1 MAISARAY
9 PSFLSMMHL
18 GVSPLSL
25 PPPPHPPGWHA
36 SPFQGYAPAFHQTSQ
51 TTCQYSFILSGGD
64 RHYEREVF
72 FPRTQQIHIYQ
83 QLGFVTS
90 SHNLQ

>member
-1 MAISARAY
+1 MAVPATAY

-18 GVSPLSL
+18 RVSPLPL
-25 PPPPHPPGWHA
+25 HPPGWHA
-36 SPFQGYAPAFHQTSQ
+36 SPFQGYPTAFHQTSQ

-64 RHYEREVF
+64 REVF

-90 SHNLQ
+90 SHNPQ

>member
-1 MAISARAY
+1 
-9 PSFLSMMHL
+9 MMHL
-18 GVSPLSL
+18 RVSPLPL
-25 PPPPHPPGWHA
+25 HPPGWHA
-36 SPFQGYAPAFHQTSQ
+36 SPFQGYPSLVFHQTSQ
-51 TTCQYSFILSGGD
+51 TTCQYSFILLGGD

-72 FPRTQQIHIYQ
+72 LPRTQQIHIYQ

>member
-1 MAISARAY
+1 
-9 PSFLSMMHL
+9 MMHL
-18 GVSPLSL
+18 RVSPLPL
-25 PPPPHPPGWHA
+25 HPPGWHA
-36 SPFQGYAPAFHQTSQ
+36 SPFQGYPSLVLYQTSQ
-51 TTCQYSFILSGGD
+51 TTCQYSFILLGGD

-72 FPRTQQIHIYQ
+72 LPRTQQIHIYQ

>member
-1 MAISARAY
+1 MAIPARAY
-9 PSFLSMMHL
+9 PSFLSTMHL
-18 GVSPLSL
+18 RVSPL
-25 PPPPHPPGWHA
+25 PPHPPGWHA
-36 SPFQGYAPAFHQTSQ
+36 SPFQGYPPVFHQTSQ

>member
-1 MAISARAY
+1 MAIPARAY

-18 GVSPLSL
+18 RVSPLPL
-25 PPPPHPPGWHA
+25 HPPGWYA
-36 SPFQGYAPAFHQTSQ
+36 SPFQGHLPAFHQTSQ

-72 FPRTQQIHIYQ
+72 FPRTQQIRIYQ

-90 SHNLQ
+90 SRNLQ